1 MACTNECKLCDK
13 LIISDAVTFADGTL
27 TIDIPLESGTTYNN
41 GCKYCLVIAQAIP
54 DTTTI
59 NAPVVI
65 TIGGVATPTYP
76 LVDNCGR
83 QVVASQIRTRRRYS
97 TRVVT
102 DATGGTFK
110 LLGCLQSSQAVLPSL
125 PAQATGV

>member
-1 MACTNECKLCDK
+1 MGCSTECKLCDN
-13 LIISDAVTFADGTL
+13 LIISDAVTFAGGVL
-27 TIDIPLESGTTYNN
+27 TIDIPEGSYRN
-41 GCKYCLVIAQAIP
+41 GCKYCIVIAQAIP

-76 LVDNCGR
+76 LLDRCCR
-83 QVVASQIRTRRRYS
+83 QVLASQISTRRRYS

-102 DATGGTFK
+102 NATGGNFK
-110 LLGCLQSSQAVLPSL
+110 LLGGIQSNEAAL
-125 PAQATGV
+125 PALPAPATGA